1 MNTSIHFP
9 LTPSTTAACF
19 GLITLSTV
27 LAGPLPPSLGDW
39 SPIVR
44 ARAIPKAAQAGP
56 EELPE
61 LLKALDSDNSGLR
74 RAATEVIPIIAKKNP
89 PQPSP
94 EWQAISIKL
103 VALLNTDPEF
113 WVRCGAASAL
123 KAIQFEASAPALI
136 KAAGD
141 PNPWVAAAAVEAI
154 SDMPVKFFDSQQYL
168 ATAVHSLSAPRST
181 TRSSAIAMI
190 GRLGDDGKKALPQV
204 EVSIGTL
211 AQDSMFADKPR
222 IEAII
227 WIARF
232 DKQKAATLAN
242 GLLLEERWGSSG
254 RYLRLLP
261 FLESLGADAAPA
273 TEGLRA
279 VTKETGP
286 KNKPHAAKA
295 TKILAKLKS

>member
-1 MNTSIHFP
+1 MKVFP
-9 LTPSTTAACF
+9 DSA
-19 GLITLSTV
+19 LI
-27 LAGPLPPSLGDW
+27 LAGLSIFSFNSLLAETLPPDLGNW
-39 SPIVR
+39 SPIIR
-44 ARAIPKAAQAGP
+44 TKAIPKAARAGS

-61 LLKALDSDNSGLR
+61 LFKALDSDNAGLR
-74 RAATEVIPIIAKKNP
+74 HATTEVIAIVAKKQP
-89 PQPSP
+89 PQSCP
-94 EWQAISIKL
+94 EWQAISTKL
-103 VALLNTDPEF
+103 VALLNTDPDF

-123 KAIQFEASAPALI
+123 KVIKFETTAPALI

-141 PNPWVAAAAVEAI
+141 PDPWVAAAVEAI
-154 SDMPVKFFDSQQYL
+154 SDMPVKFFDSRQYL
-168 ATAVHSLSAPRST
+168 ATAVHSLTAPRST

-204 EVSIGTL
+204 EASIGTL
-211 AQDSMFADKPR
+211 AQDSMFADKTR

-232 DKQKAATLAN
+232 DKHKAVTLAN
-242 GLLLEERWGSSG
+242 KLLLEERWGASG

-279 VTKETGP
+279 VSKASGP